1 MNARFAY
8 LDYNATA
15 PVRPEAARAV
25 FEALQTCGN
34 PSSIHTP
41 GRAAR
46 QQVEAARSE
55 VAALAGA
62 DASQVIF
69 TSGGS
74 EANQLAL
81 RGSQVTRVLVSAIE
95 HDSVLAAMEQP
106 TIIPVLESGVID
118 LMALKKMLTDAPQPA
133 LVSVMLANN
142 ETGILQPV
150 AEAARIA
157 HAHGAVLHCD
167 AVQAAGKLAVD
178 CEALG
183 ADLLSLSAHKIG
195 GPQGIGA
202 LIVRNGL
209 LLDAQLRGGGQER
222 GLRAGTENVPGII
235 GFGVAANIARASL
248 DQMARVMALRDQLEA
263 GVAAIAPQ
271 TVFFGRDVARLP
283 NTACFAQPGL
293 SAATQVMALDLSGVA
308 VSAGSACSSGKVS
321 RSKVL
326 RAMGAKDDL
335 AASAIRIS
343 LGWGSQAEDVDAFL
357 NAWENCMGGLYCGA
371 RVRESL

>member
-34 PSSIHTP
+34 PSSIHTA
-41 GRAAR
+41 GRAVR

-106 TIIPVLESGVID
+106 AIIPVLESGVID
-118 LMALKKMLTDAPQPA
+118 LMALKKMLIDAPQPA

-202 LIVRNGL
+202 LIVRGGL
-209 LLDAQLRGGGQER
+209 MLNAQLRGGGQER
-222 GLRAGTENVPGII
+222 GLRSGTENVPGII

-293 SAATQVMALDLSGVA
+293 SAVTQVMALDLSGVA

-335 AASAIRIS
+335 AACAIRIS
-343 LGWGSQAEDVDAFL
+343 LGWGSQAEDVAAFL
-357 NAWENCMGGLYCGA
+357 NAWEKLYGRA
-371 RVRESL
+371 VMRRAG